1 MKAKAGRNAPLSI
14 DGAQLI
20 APKPEWIRLPKA
32 GENEFFT
39 GLKRDQISALCAP
52 GSDGSSPRVRSKIV
66 RKDGAKRHIRLV
78 NLQSLLNYVEG
89 LPEEFDQEGG
99 TDAR

>member
-1 MKAKAGRNAPLSI
+1 MKTKAGRNAPLSI

-39 GLKRDQISALCAP
+39 GLKRDLISALCAS
-52 GSDGSSPRVRSKIV
+52 GSDGSSPQVRSKIV
-66 RKDGAKRHIRLV
+66 RKDGARRHIRLV

-89 LPEEFDQEGG
+89 LPEGLEQEG
-99 TDAR
+99 TQA